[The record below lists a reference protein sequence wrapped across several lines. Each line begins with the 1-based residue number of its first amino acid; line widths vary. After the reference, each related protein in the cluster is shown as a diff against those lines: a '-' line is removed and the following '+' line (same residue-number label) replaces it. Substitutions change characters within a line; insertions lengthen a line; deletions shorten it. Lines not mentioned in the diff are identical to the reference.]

1 MSLIRKAKHLKHGLS
16 RSLDVKNRNVR
27 VIGLMAT
34 DLCKSRC
41 KHCFIWNKKDHHH
54 IGVDV
59 VGRLLKDPAVTK
71 KTFIELTGGEF
82 LEHPNWRDIIK
93 LVSAA
98 GNDYVVL
105 SNGMYPDELIE
116 AVKEF
121 KVPNVYMSLDG
132 LGETYK
138 KVRGVD
144 SADDIIRIV
153 DEIKDLTNIHL
164 GYTITPWNAVEDL
177 QEVKALAEEKGVE
190 MSVGAYQSPEFF
202 DTVKEVEAISKEHQP
217 YLDEFMSLTNAW
229 MDKKLSIP
237 CWNIRTKCYILGN
250 GDVFLCQQKSV
261 VLGNLNETS
270 FNEIWNSPET
280 IATHEQYAKCNDCW
294 LACNR
299 PLDAQLAYTG
309 RSLLSADRMT
319 KMFGEHNW
327 DLVVDAFRNHNGNS
341 PS

>member
-1 MSLIRKAKHLKHGLS
+1 MSLLETAKHLKHGLT
-16 RSLDVKNRNVR
+16 RSIDVKNRNVR

-41 KHCFIWNKKDHHH
+41 RHCFIWNKKEHNHLS
-54 IGVDV
+54 VDV
-59 VGRLLKDPAVTK
+59 VGRLVRDPAVTR
-71 KTFIELTGGEF
+71 KTFFELTGGEF
-82 LEHPNWRDIIK
+82 LEHPDWRQIIK
-93 LVSAA
+93 LVKDA
-98 GNDYVVL
+98 GNDFVVL

-116 AVKEF
+116 AVKEYQI
-121 KVPNVYMSLDG
+121 PNVYMSLDG

-138 KVRGVD
+138 NVRGVD
-144 SADDIIRIV
+144 CSDNIIRIV
-153 DEIKDLTNIHL
+153 DEVKDLTNIHL

-177 QEVKALAEEKGVE
+177 KQVKALAEEKGVE
-190 MSVGAYQSPEFF
+190 MSVGAYQNPEFF
-202 DTVKEVEAISKEHQP
+202 DTVKPGGKISPEHEP
-217 YLDEFMSLTNAW
+217 YLDEFMSLNNAW

-261 VLGNLNETS
+261 VLGNLNEKS

-280 IATHEQYAKCNDCW
+280 IATHEEYAKCNDCW

-299 PLDAQLAYTG
+299 PLDAQLAYAG
-309 RSLLSADRMT
+309 RLVFSNKQLN

-327 DLVVDAFRNHNGNS
+327 DLVLDAFRNRNGTS
-341 PS
+341 PG